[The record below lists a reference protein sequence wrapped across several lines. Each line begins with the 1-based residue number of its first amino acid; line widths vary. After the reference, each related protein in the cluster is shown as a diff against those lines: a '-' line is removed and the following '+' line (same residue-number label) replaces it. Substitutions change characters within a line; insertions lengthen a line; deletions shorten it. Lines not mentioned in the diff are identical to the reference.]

1 MWFVYALGSAVFAA
15 LTSILAKIG
24 IEGVNSTLATA
35 IRTAVV
41 LLMSWG
47 MVFLT
52 GTQTGIAEI
61 SRRSWLF
68 LVLSGLATGASW
80 LCYYHA
86 LQIGAPGISHCW
98 YFDNKVTD
106 TEGKIENI
114 TLLLDNT
121 FLNNCAALGSELSEY
136 ADRFKKNTSAVKF
149 TKEKSG
155 AIIGILKKMCGE
167 NAAERIAS
175 IIKLIILIGESG
187 GMKVV
192 GKSQKTDKEKERM
205 QQIQTYVVCNA
216 KRNITLDDVA
226 RHIGMNRTSF
236 CIFFKRTTG
245 QTFVTYLNEHRIR
258 LACQLLRQ
266 KKMSVS
272 EICYAV
278 GFNDV
283 PYFNRV
289 FKRCNGVTP
298 RKYK

>member
-1 MWFVYALGSAVFAA
+1 MSQTENHSYTFDCVHLAPDEQIGSHQHSTWELSYVITGAGMR
-15 LTSILAKIG
+15 TIG
-24 IEGVNSTLATA
+24 DMTEPFSSGE
-35 IRTAVV
+35 VV
-41 LLMSWG
+41 L
-47 MVFLT
+47 VP
-52 GTQTGIAEI
+52 
-61 SRRSWLF
+61 
-68 LVLSGLATGASW
+68 
-80 LCYYHA
+80 
-86 LQIGAPGISHCW
+86 PGISHCW

-205 QQIQTYVVCNA
+205 KQIQTYVVCNA